1 LNVIDFALK
10 CAFSYDRKTRIIKIL
25 KQTKKRQYI
34 TECSIKTADG
44 TSLGTIVHFG
54 IDYKT
59 IRSR

>member
-1 LNVIDFALK
+1 MCLFIGQKNANYKDTETDK
-10 CAFSYDRKTRIIKIL
+10 
-25 KQTKKRQYI
+25 KKRQYI